1 MVATTPK
8 SKKIIALKQHIS
20 YLCNMKLPMFEK
32 DKANHVIYGVAI
44 YALHSLVITPV
55 FAAIAV
61 FIFALGKEFYD
72 KARTGRFS
80 YGDIMATMLGAV
92 IGFVIS
98 VIS

>member
-1 MVATTPK
+1 
-8 SKKIIALKQHIS
+8 
-20 YLCNMKLPMFEK
+20 MKLPMLEK
-32 DKANHVIYGVAI
+32 DKANHVIYGVVIYGVAI

-61 FIFALGKEFYD
+61 FIFATGKEFYD

-98 VIS
+98 IIS